1 MALLLNEDDVRELLT
16 MEDAIEAVEE
26 CFRDWSRGEAS
37 MVPRQ
42 TMPAPELPGQYYLR
56 WMMPGRPP
64 LMGAMGAKVL
74 VTASPGTL
82 APKKARFLIL
92 LFSPADGSMLALIE
106 GSNLTKI
113 RTGAVTGVGTKY
125 LSRVSSTTLGI
136 FGSADY
142 ALTQAMAVCAV
153 RPIETIKVYSPTP
166 EHRKKAAKEMEHVLE
181 REAKAVTSSRDAV
194 CGSDII
200 VTVSNAIEPV
210 FNGQDLEIGTHI
222 TAVGSSIPD
231 HREVDDETVVRSKIV
246 VEYKE
251 QALKEAGDL
260 VIPISNGV
268 ISPEDIY
275 AGISEI
281 VGGSKPGRISADE
294 ITLFKFNGIAIE
306 DVACG
311 LKVYQRAKEQG
322 RGTEVPF

>member
-1 MALLLNEDDVRELLT
+1 MVLLLNENDVRELLT
-16 MEDAIEAVEE
+16 MEDAIEAVEGS
-26 CFRDWSRGEAS
+26 FRDWARGEAS

-42 TMPAPELPGQYYLR
+42 TMPTPERPGQYYLR
-56 WMMPGRPP
+56 WMMLGTLPG
-64 LMGAMGAKVL
+64 MGVMGAKVL
-74 VTASPGTL
+74 VTASPGSST
-82 APKKARFLIL
+82 PKKARFLIL

-106 GSNLTKI
+106 GSHLTKV

-125 LSRVSSTTLGI
+125 LSRESSTTLGI

-153 RPIETIKVYSPTP
+153 RPIEHIKVYSPTP
-166 EHRKKAAKEMEHVLE
+166 EHRKKAAKEMEDLLE
-181 REAKAVTSSRDAV
+181 REAKPVGNSRDAV
-194 CGSDII
+194 SGSDII
-200 VTVSNAIEPV
+200 VTVSNAVEPV
-210 FNGQDLEIGTHI
+210 FNGQDLARGTHI
-222 TAVGSSIPD
+222 SAVGSSIPD
-231 HREVDDETVVRSKIV
+231 HREVDDETVLRSKIV

-275 AGISEI
+275 AGIAEI
-281 VGGSKPGRISADE
+281 VGGSKPGRVSADE

-322 RGTEVPF
+322 RGTEVSF